1 MVMIM
6 VTSESTGVKE
16 DMITYDNSKENQ
28 RQVRHPILSPV
39 TRPWLQ
45 RTPPN
50 NEAASAR
57 SSLKMQP
64 QNSGKLP
71 FKSRRVLDLK
81 SKEDPK
87 RSNATKALAPANE
100 VPTAYILDF
109 KLPFFHGF

>member
-1 MVMIM
+1 MCGPLFCYGFTQNDHMVMRM

-64 QNSGKLP
+64 QNSGKLQQ
-71 FKSRRVLDLK
+71 FYQV
-81 SKEDPK
+81 
-87 RSNATKALAPANE
+87 
-100 VPTAYILDF
+100 VPTASNPGGCWI
-109 KLPFFHGF
+109 